1 MYFQLCREL
10 IAQGWTLNDIENTSL
25 ESLIEIVCTE
35 PKKEKTKEVD
45 LKDFLKSI

>member
-10 IAQGWTLNDIENTSL
+10 IAQGWTLNDIENTSF

-35 PKKEKTKEVD
+35 PKKEKAKEVD